1 MKEKSAKLSDL
12 SKRECISKEEEE
24 KKNRFSNSYYVTK
37 CNNVQLHK
45 DATKLPIRNNKES
58 AVRKAASFLQMD
70 ALQ

>member
-1 MKEKSAKLSDL
+1 MKGKSAKLSDL

-45 DATKLPIRNNKES
+45 DVTKLPMRNKES